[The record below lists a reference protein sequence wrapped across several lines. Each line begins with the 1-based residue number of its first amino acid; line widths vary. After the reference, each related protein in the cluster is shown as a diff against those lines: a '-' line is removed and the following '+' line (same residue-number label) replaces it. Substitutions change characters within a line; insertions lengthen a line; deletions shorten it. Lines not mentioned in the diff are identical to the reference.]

1 MNLNNFF
8 QTYFINPIYSEAEGY
23 NYVNTI
29 VYALLALG
37 ALYLIYKALQ
47 KLKIKIDFKF
57 FLAVLPFIVL
67 GSSLRA
73 FVDHEYFKLS
83 FWTVSPG
90 IYLLIA
96 GIFLAVFSASYLAEK
111 KFKIKYWKACS
122 LSGVFAVIISYIFVL
137 NKLKFGN
144 LFGGLAI
151 IGLAAGISAL
161 LYFLFKYSKIKWLQG
176 KFVLLPFIGHMLDAS
191 ATFVIADFFGG
202 WEKHPLTRFFSDL
215 TGTAASLYFLKLL
228 VLIPAVYLIR
238 KELKDKELGNFLLI
252 AVATLGLAEGL
263 RDLLTLILV

>member
-1 MNLNNFF
+1 M
-8 QTYFINPIYSEAEGY
+8 
-23 NYVNTI
+23 NTI
-29 VYALLALG
+29 AYALLALG
-37 ALYLIYKALQ
+37 ALYLIYKLLQ

-83 FWTVSPG
+83 FWTVAPG

-96 GIFLAVFSASYLAEK
+96 GVFLAVFLIGYLIK
-111 KFKIKYWKACS
+111 RYYKIEYWKACFGIGWA
-122 LSGVFAVIISYIFVL
+122 LVAASYALIWSKL
-137 NKLKFGN
+137 NLTNF
-144 LFGGLAI
+144 LGGLAI
-151 IGLAAGISAL
+151 IGLAAGLSAL

-191 ATFVIADFFGG
+191 ATFVIVDFFGG

-228 VLIPAVYLIR
+228 VLIPTVYLIR

-263 RDLLTLILV
+263 RDLLTLILI